1 MHAPCLMTCCRSVT
15 ASFLSFLFPPTCLAC
30 RSLLS
35 NVAEV
40 LCFSCAQSLRRVDPE
55 DAVYQ
60 QTLAALAANGSI
72 DQLRAPFYFE
82 KAGALQELLHQL
94 KYNGMTRVGRLVG
107 AEIAKTLDG
116 LALSEDALIVP
127 VPLHRT
133 KFRER
138 GYNQADYVGRGIA
151 GALGLRV
158 LSRAVHRTVYT
169 KSQTK
174 LDSVQRAKNVEGV
187 FKLANGAED
196 LLRGK
201 TILLVDDV
209 ITTGATIRSCA
220 LALREA
226 NPASIVACAVALAQ

>member
-1 MHAPCLMTCCRSVT
+1 MQAPRLTMCWRSVT
-15 ASFLSFLFPPTCLAC
+15 APFLSFLFPPTCLAC

-35 NVAEV
+35 NVSGL
-40 LCFSCAQSLRRVDPE
+40 LCSSCAQSLRRVDPG
-55 DAVYQ
+55 DAIYQ
-60 QTLAALAANGSI
+60 QTLGALAANGCI
-72 DQLRAPFYFE
+72 DRLRAPFYFE
-82 KAGALQELLHQL
+82 KSGALQELMHQL

-107 AEIAKTLDG
+107 AEIANSLGD
-116 LALSEDALIVP
+116 LALTQNPLIVP

-138 GYNQADYVGRGIA
+138 GYNQAEYVGRGIA
-151 GALGLRV
+151 RALGFRV

-187 FKLANGAED
+187 FRLAKGAED
-196 LLRGK
+196 LLRDK

-220 LALREA
+220 MALREA
-226 NPASIVACAVALAQ
+226 KPASIIACAVALAQ